1 MASPVSLRAATI
13 VILIVCLLSACSA
26 PAPTWRA
33 KSTAL
38 VDELARQDAPKL
50 FPQEYLNLLE
60 TFEHGEAVLYVQ
72 GDEKEADDFYL
83 MALQKGTLLKAELT
97 RRKQLLEQEE
107 RERIAK
113 EAARIEEERLMR
125 EAAEAELR
133 LREQELRA
141 AAREAEA
148 AARIEA
154 PKETPQPQALNY
166 TVRRGETIP
175 QIAARTEIYNDSSLW
190 PLIYRANR
198 DQIRDPKQLWP
209 GQILKIPRHFS
220 RDEALEAKRY
230 SGKK

>member
-1 MASPVSLRAATI
+1 VSRLAAPI
-13 VILIVCLLSACSA
+13 CLLLVFILSACSA

-33 KSTAL
+33 KTAAL
-38 VDELARQDAPKL
+38 VDELTRQEAPKL

-72 GDEKEADDFYL
+72 GDEKEADGFYL
-83 MALQKGTLLKAELT
+83 MALQKGTLLKGELA
-97 RRKQLLEQEE
+97 RRKQRLAQAE
-107 RERIAK
+107 RERLAQ

-125 EAAEAELR
+125 EAAEAEVR
-133 LREQELRA
+133 LREQELRT

-154 PKETPQPQALNY
+154 SREAQQPQALSY
-166 TVRRGETIP
+166 TVRRGETLP
-175 QIAARTEIYNDSSLW
+175 QIAARSEIYNDSSLW

-220 RDEALEAKRY
+220 RDEALGAKRY